1 MRQSL
6 VSKLFLGA
14 SLLYSATLLIACLMP
29 APAVILTKDNSD
41 KVLHGSAYFVFTLL
55 WFSYFYLFY
64 LKNKNTRFVVG
75 VTLLLALSYGM
86 IIEVMQGTL
95 TSYRSADVFDMLA
108 NVIGISVAFL
118 LIGLLKPRFEQL
130 KSKF

>member
-6 VSKLFLGA
+6 VSKLLLAA
-14 SLLYSATLLIACLMP
+14 SVLYSLALLISCLIP
-29 APAVILTKDNSD
+29 APAIILTKDNSD
-41 KVLHGSAYFVFTLL
+41 KVLHGSAYFFFTLL

-64 LKNKNTRFVVG
+64 LKNKSTGFVVG
-75 VTLLLALSYGM
+75 VTLILALLYGI

-95 TSYRSADVFDMLA
+95 TSYRSADVYDMFA
-108 NVIGISVAFL
+108 NIIGVSIAFL
-118 LIGLLKPRFEQL
+118 FIGLLKPRFEQL